1 MKDDISHILD
11 SWKFNSNDLNVRL
24 ITGQDGAPKI
34 QIRLDLGI
42 LQMELDGRP
51 DSRRPHNFETYFDY
65 FKYRAQKSEQKVTSK
80 GFQLST
86 YDCFLLQQEAIQ
98 FYQRYTALMKLKDY
112 DRVVR
117 DSQHNLLVTKF
128 VKQYC
133 DNEDIVWQFD
143 QYTPYII
150 MMHTR
155 AKVCICLENKDY
167 EKALK
172 LINIAI
178 RSIESYNSQNK
189 ELIAD
194 EQPELEFLTSW
205 ADEIRE
211 LKPISRI
218 EQLEKELNRAVKQ
231 EKYERAAQLRD
242 EIAALRK

>member
-51 DSRRPHNFETYFDY
+51 DNRRPHNFETYFDY
-65 FKYRAQKSEQKVTSK
+65 FKYRAHRSEQRISSK
-80 GFQLST
+80 AFQLST

-117 DSQHNLLVTKF
+117 DTQHNLLITKF

-133 DNEDIVWQFD
+133 DNEDIIWQFD

-155 AKVCICLENKDY
+155 GKVCICLENKDY
-167 EKALK
+167 EEALK

-178 RSIESYNSQNK
+178 RSIESYNSQNE
-189 ELIAD
+189 ELIPE

-205 ADEIRE
+205 ADEIRD
-211 LKPISRI
+211 LKPVSRI
-218 EQLEKELNRAVKQ
+218 EKLEKELNRAVKQ
-231 EKYERAAQLRD
+231 EKYEKAAQIRD
-242 EIAALRK
+242 EIAALKR